1 MLSPHG
7 SLSPLV
13 NTSGAFL
20 ARATHPT
27 TGLAPEYAAYLEGRH
42 EHGTATTDG
51 LTTALR
57 APRAGTWIVRGRNG
71 EGSVP
76 FQGSRPPASAGS
88 RFTDA
93 CFRVL

>member
-42 EHGTATTDG
+42 EHGT
-51 LTTALR
+51 
-57 APRAGTWIVRGRNG
+57 WIVRGRNG